1 MPPKRQYK
9 KKRATT
15 KKRTTYKKKNAYKP
29 RVKRATIRTI
39 MPMAEG
45 RKYSVQTTTPFAL
58 AQEWLVNIPNS
69 WQKMAREQS
78 LEDQPRANT
87 SNGFTGKTLFSRYL
101 NQHIQINFDNISE
114 IQTPVR
120 MRVLYGWA
128 KTPYTTQ
135 FQSVG
140 ANAENPQGVL
150 PGYNPES
157 FIQEQLEDIWSGFLA
172 TNDPKRFK
180 LKYNKELYISGK
192 QGSAVLF
199 EEDPSGSGTV
209 AVESTCINRRQLNF
223 YPKWSPNKKYHM
235 VPCTEAV
242 STPGENAT
250 PDGFFDDPQSFWSP
264 SNTKNK
270 DLWFPFFAVRFMNVT
285 DYGRNPKTGEVDI
298 SVYPH
303 LVQKNTHYFL
313 DI

>member
-9 KKRATT
+9 KKTT
-15 KKRTTYKKKNAYKP
+15 KRKTTYNKKKAYKP
-29 RVKRATIRTI
+29 RAKKATIRSM
-39 MPMAEG
+39 MPVAEG
-45 RKYSVQTTTPFAL
+45 RKYSVQTTSPFTL
-58 AQEWLVNIPNS
+58 ATEWLVNIPDS
-69 WQKMAREQS
+69 WQKMARENS
-78 LEDQPRANT
+78 LENQPRANT

-128 KTPYTTQ
+128 KTPYNTQ

-140 ANAENPQGVL
+140 TDPENAQGVL
-150 PGYNPES
+150 PGYNPEL
-157 FIQEQLEDIWSGFLA
+157 FIQQQLEDIWSGFLP

-180 LKYNKELYISGK
+180 LKYNKEFYLKGS

-199 EEDPSGSGTV
+199 EASGSGTD
-209 AVESTCINRRQLNF
+209 AVETTCINRRQLNF
-223 YPKWSPNKKYHM
+223 YPKWTPNKKYHM
-235 VPCTEAV
+235 VPATEAV
-242 STPGENAT
+242 STPAESSV
-250 PDGFFDDPQSFWSP
+250 PDGFFDDPQTFWTP

-270 DLWFPFFAVRFMNVT
+270 NLWFPFFAIRFMNYT
-285 DYGRNPKTGEVDI
+285 DYGRNPKSGDVDI